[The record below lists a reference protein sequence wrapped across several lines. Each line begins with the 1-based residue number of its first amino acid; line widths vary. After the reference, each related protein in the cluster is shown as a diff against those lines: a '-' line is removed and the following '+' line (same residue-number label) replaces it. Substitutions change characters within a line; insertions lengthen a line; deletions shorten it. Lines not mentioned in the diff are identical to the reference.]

1 MFNIFLWAFIST
13 EGRSQKKKKKKRF
26 FKVDLN
32 LANVEAD
39 LLLVDRLYYKLATI
53 HVLALLLSFCH
64 HLAAMRFEKTVTKLF
79 GGLRI

>member
-1 MFNIFLWAFIST
+1 MLNIFLWAFISCLPGLS
-13 EGRSQKKKKKKRF
+13 GRLLRVEVKKKKKKKKKKLKKRF

-53 HVLALLLSFCH
+53 HVLALLLSH
-64 HLAAMRFEKTVTKLF
+64 VSHE
-79 GGLRI
+79 I

>member
-1 MFNIFLWAFIST
+1 MGFHLVSAGSVRKT
-13 EGRSQKKKKKKRF
+13 AEGRSQKKKKKKRF

-53 HVLALLLSFCH
+53 HVLALLLSH
-64 HLAAMRFEKTVTKLF
+64 VSHE
-79 GGLRI
+79 I

>member
-1 MFNIFLWAFIST
+1 MFNIFLWAFIW
-13 EGRSQKKKKKKRF
+13 GRPGVSGSLLWVEVKKKKKKKKRF

-53 HVLALLLSFCH
+53 HVLALLLSH
-64 HLAAMRFEKTVTKLF
+64 VSHE
-79 GGLRI
+79 I

>member
-1 MFNIFLWAFIST
+1 MGFHLVSAGSVRKT
-13 EGRSQKKKKKKRF
+13 AEGRSQKKKKKKKKRF

-53 HVLALLLSFCH
+53 HVLALLLSH
-64 HLAAMRFEKTVTKLF
+64 VSHE
-79 GGLRI
+79 I

>member
-1 MFNIFLWAFIST
+1 MLNIFLWAFISCLPGLS
-13 EGRSQKKKKKKRF
+13 GRLLRVEVKKKKKKKRF

-53 HVLALLLSFCH
+53 HVLALLLSH
-64 HLAAMRFEKTVTKLF
+64 VSHE
-79 GGLRI
+79 I